1 MSSFTNLPP
10 CVTSKLAVS
19 LLTGALLVPV
29 AASAQSHVDNPF
41 VGASGYVNPDY
52 SKEVDSSIVK
62 VKDVQLKAKMQV
74 VKSYPTYV
82 WLDSIDA
89 IYGGSRNAGRLS
101 LQGHLNA
108 ALAQKKANT
117 PITVGLVIYDMPG
130 RDCHALASNG
140 ELPLTQ
146 AGLQRYKTE
155 YIDVI
160 ASTLANPKY
169 KGLRIV
175 NIIEPD
181 SLPNLVT
188 NQSTPACGQASSSGI
203 YEAGIKYALD
213 KLHAIP
219 NVYNYMDIGHS
230 GWLAWRSNMT
240 PAISLY
246 TRVVQGTAAGLASAD
261 GFITNTANYT
271 PLHEPNLPNPDLT
284 IGGQPISSSTF
295 YQWNSVFDESTYAEV
310 LYNAFVGAGWPSKI
324 GFLIDTGRNGW
335 GGSARPTSA
344 SGNDVNT
351 YVNSGRVDRR
361 LHRGNWCNQSGAGI
375 GMPPTAAPGGH
386 IHAYVWGKG
395 GGESDGSSKY
405 IPNKQGKGFD
415 RYCDPTYTTPDGTL
429 TGALPNAPIAG
440 TWFHAHFVQLVTN
453 AYPAI
458 GTSTKAALQSASTD
472 AVPTSLPTAIKGLTA
487 NAADGKV
494 RLNWSPVS
502 GATGYT
508 VQRFAEAAAAPI
520 TVASGLTWSSY
531 VDQALTNGTT
541 YYYKVTANGAS
552 GAGASSVTVS
562 ATPHR

>member
-1 MSSFTNLPP
+1 MSSSTNLRP

-41 VGASGYVNPDY
+41 VGASGYLNPDY
-52 SKEVDSSIVK
+52 SKEVNSSIVK

-74 VKSYPTYV
+74 VKSYPTSV
-82 WLDSIDA
+82 WLDSINA

-101 LQGHLNA
+101 LQGHLDA

-117 PITVGLVIYDMPG
+117 PITVGFVIYDMPG

-169 KGLRIV
+169 KDLRIV

-188 NQSTPACGQASSSGI
+188 NQSTPACGQAASSGI
-203 YEAGIKYALD
+203 YEAAIKYALD
-213 KLHAIP
+213 KLHATP
-219 NVYNYMDIGHS
+219 NLYNYLDIGHS
-230 GWLAWRSNMT
+230 GWLGWDSNRS

-284 IGGQPISSSTF
+284 IGGQPIRSSNF
-295 YQWNSVFDESTYAEV
+295 YQWNSFFDESTYAEA
-310 LYNAFVGAGWPSKI
+310 LYNGFVGAGWSSKI

-335 GGSARPTSA
+335 GGKARPASA
-344 SGNDVNT
+344 SGNDINT
-351 YVNSGRVDRR
+351 YVDSGRVDRR

-386 IHAYVWGKG
+386 IHALVWGKG
-395 GGESDGSSKY
+395 PGESDGASKS
-405 IPNKQGKGFD
+405 IANNQGKGFD

-440 TWFHAHFVQLVTN
+440 NWFHAQFLQLVAN

-472 AVPTSLPTAIKGLTA
+472 AVPASRPTATKGLTA
-487 NAADGKV
+487 NAADGEV
-494 RLNWSPVS
+494 RLSWSPVA

-508 VQRFAEAAAAPI
+508 VQRVADATAAPI
-520 TVASGLTWSSY
+520 TVAS
-531 VDQALTNGTT
+531 A
-541 YYYKVTANGAS
+541 
-552 GAGASSVTVS
+552 
-562 ATPHR
+562 

>member
-1 MSSFTNLPP
+1 MSLPKSLRP
-10 CVTSKLAVS
+10 CGAYKITVS
-19 LLTGALLVPV
+19 LLTSALLIPI
-29 AASAQSHVDNPF
+29 AAYAQTHVDNPF
-41 VGASGYVNPDY
+41 IGATGYANPDY
-52 SKEVDSSIVK
+52 AKEVDSSIAK
-62 VKDVQLKAKMQV
+62 VKDADLKAKMRV
-74 VKSYPTYV
+74 VKSYPTSV

-140 ELPLTQ
+140 ELALTP

-160 ASTLANPKY
+160 AATLANPKY
-169 KGLRIV
+169 KDLRIV

-188 NQSTPACGQASSSGI
+188 NQSTPACGQAASTGI
-203 YEAGIKYALD
+203 YEEGVKYALD

-230 GWLAWRSNMT
+230 GWLGWDSNRG

-246 TRVVQGTAAGLASAD
+246 TRVVQGTIAGLASAD

-271 PLHEPNLPNPDLT
+271 PLVEPNLPNPDLT
-284 IGGQPISSSTF
+284 VGGQPIRSAKF
-295 YQWNSVFDESTYAEV
+295 YQWNRFFDESTYAEA
-310 LYNAFVGAGWPSKI
+310 LYNGFVAAGWPSKI

-335 GGSARPTSA
+335 GGKGRPTSA

-351 YVNSGRVDRR
+351 YVDSGRVDKR
-361 LHRGNWCNQSGAGI
+361 LHQGNWCNQAGAGI
-375 GMPPTAAPGGH
+375 GMPPTTAPGGH
-386 IHAYVWGKG
+386 IHAYVVGKG
-395 GGESDGSSKY
+395 PGESDGSSKY
-405 IPNKQGKGFD
+405 IPNKQNKGFD
-415 RYCDPTYTTPDGTL
+415 KYCDSTYTTPDGTL

-440 TWFHAHFVQLVTN
+440 SWFHTQFVQLVTN
-453 AYPAI
+453 AYPVI
-458 GTSTKAALQSASTD
+458 GTQTKTALQSASTG
-472 AVPTSLPTAIKGLTA
+472 TATAGRPAATKGLTA
-487 NAADGKV
+487 TGADGRV
-494 RLNWSPVS
+494 RLSWSSVP
-502 GATGYT
+502 GATTYS
-508 VQRFAEAAAAPI
+508 VQRANEGGAPI
-520 TVASGLTWSSY
+520 TVASGLTSPSY

-541 YYYKVTANGAS
+541 YYYKVTADDAS
-552 GAGASSVTVS
+552 GTGAASITVS